1 LDEVTQRRM
10 TLADLPA
17 ADRLRAQAG
26 WNQTAKDW
34 RRLLNWE
41 PEGCFLAE
49 TPHGEVVA
57 TVTTTVYSGAPR
69 IAWVGMMLVDERVR
83 RRGLGRTM
91 LAQALDWLDRHE
103 VPVVALDATPLGKTL
118 YDSMGFS
125 TVYGLQRREAR
136 APEVRRVHGL
146 RRLSADDV
154 PRLANLDSAAF
165 FGADR
170 LHFLRDLAAAQ
181 PNGGWLAE
189 RDAGVIEGY
198 VLARPGAH
206 AWQVGPLVARD
217 PATADRLLQAA
228 LAPLAGDKV
237 VLDTPDP
244 GSNPDAAALAARY
257 GFEPVRPFIR
267 MSRGA
272 PLPASRSDWCY
283 AIAGPEIG

>member
-1 LDEVTQRRM
+1 M

-26 WNQTAKDW
+26 WNQTAEDW
-34 RRLLNWE
+34 RRLLSWE
-41 PEGCFLAE
+41 AEGCFLAE
-49 TPHGEVVA
+49 TRLGGVVA
-57 TVTTTVYSGAPR
+57 TVTATVYNGAPR
-69 IAWVGMMLVDERVR
+69 IAWVGMMLVDERMR

-91 LAQALDWLDRHE
+91 LAQALDWLDQRE

-125 TVYGLQRREAR
+125 TMYGLERREAR
-136 APEVRRVHGL
+136 APDVRSAHGL

-154 PRLANLDSAAF
+154 PRLATLDSAAF

-170 LHFLRDLAAAQ
+170 LHVLRDLAAAQ

-198 VLARPGAH
+198 VLSRPGAR

-217 PATADRLLQAA
+217 PATAERLLQAA
-228 LAPLAGDKV
+228 LAPLAGEMV
-237 VLDTPDP
+237 VVDTPDP
-244 GSNPDAAALAARY
+244 GSNPNATALAARY
-257 GFEPVRPFIR
+257 GFERVRPFIR

-272 PLPASRSDWCY
+272 PLPVSRTEWCY